1 MIKNIE
7 INERLEKYISDHSY
21 DLHPV
26 QKDILNHNNKLGE
39 IKKMQISITQSY
51 FFQLFIKTNKIKD
64 ILEIGTFT
72 GYSALTM
79 GLVIPKNGSVICLDI
94 NKQTSEV
101 TNNFFKKAK
110 IDKKVKI
117 ILGPATGSLQKLKN
131 ENKFFD
137 MIFIDADKE
146 NYKNYYNS
154 SLELLKKNGF
164 ILIDNVLW
172 KGEVADPNKNDQLTN
187 IMREF
192 NSFIRK
198 DDRIEKTILPLGDG
212 ITICRKI

>member
-26 QKDILNHNNKLGE
+26 QKDILNHNNKLVE

-79 GLVIPKNGSVICLDI
+79 GLVIPKNSSVICLDI

-101 TNNFFKKAK
+101 ANNFFKKAK

-131 ENKFFD
+131 DKKFFD

>member
-51 FFQLFIKTNKIKD
+51 FFQLFIKINKIKD

-79 GLVIPKNGSVICLDI
+79 GLVIPKNGSVICLDT

-101 TNNFFKKAK
+101 ANNFFKKAK

-117 ILGPATGSLQKLKN
+117 VLGPAAGSLQKLKN
-131 ENKFFD
+131 DKKFFD

-172 KGEVADPNKNDQLTN
+172 KGEVADPNKNDRLTN

-192 NSFIRK
+192 NSFIRE